1 MRTLKIQLPDEL
13 EQELEHEA
21 LSMKR
26 ESSEVAREAITL
38 FLHGRRRSFRGDLL
52 RAARAIGRGSDALE
66 TAEEFL
72 PLDNEALELAEGSA
86 PMEQLSDQRGQGR

>member
-13 EQELEHEA
+13 ELELENEA
-21 LSMKR
+21 RTMR
-26 ESSEVAREAITL
+26 RATSEVAREAIVL
-38 FLHGRRRSFRGDLL
+38 YLHGRRSSFRNNLL
-52 RAARAIGRGSDALE
+52 RAARAIGQGSDALE

-86 PMEQLSDQRGQGR
+86 AVQLSSKRGRNR